1 MEIQT
6 KPQII
11 EALEEAYAE
20 LLKWLRHHDDNKF
33 EIPEAPGKWSAG
45 QHADHLIK
53 STVPM
58 RKGLAM
64 PKIALRTTFGI
75 MNREERTYSVLREK
89 YKKALADGGQ
99 AFGRYLPKEIKNE
112 QKEELCK
119 QLSYE
124 LEQIKKVLE
133 KWDEKKLSKYIL
145 PHPLLGKFSIREM
158 MYFTIF
164 HTHHH
169 LDILKNRY

>member
-6 KPQII
+6 KEQII
-11 EALEEAYAE
+11 QALEVAYAE
-20 LLKWLRHHDDNKF
+20 LIQWFQNHDDSQF
-33 EIPEAPGKWSAG
+33 EKPEAPGKWSAG

-64 PKIALRTTFGI
+64 PKIALRTTFGV
-75 MNREERTYSVLREK
+75 MNREERTYSALREK
-89 YKKALADGGQ
+89 YKKALAEGGQ
-99 AFGRYLPKEIKNE
+99 AFGRYLPKGIRNE
-112 QKEELCK
+112 QKEQLIN

-124 LEQIKKVLE
+124 LEEIKKVLE
-133 KWDEKKLSKYIL
+133 KWDEKKMSKYIL

-164 HTHHH
+164 HTYHH